1 MPRCR
6 AIFLSALL
14 LVQSGIARQIKV
26 ICGTSPEKRKEELHL
41 HRQAVLAR
49 RASQLQANG
58 TQGGAQRSAGR
69 DIGNV
74 AIIDDSDGVV
84 AKRNPFNLDVS
95 TLTFTPTTSKAT
107 AYKFRLTGDPYDTA
121 ASAGHAVKLGDDDF
135 REEPIPFPFAF
146 FGKTYQNVFINS
158 DGNLTFNAGDDAST
172 ERSLGRMVA
181 GEPRI
186 SPLFRDLDPS

>member
-1 MPRCR
+1 MPRCL

-14 LVQSGIARQIKV
+14 LVQSGVARQIKV

-74 AIIDDSDGVV
+74 AIIEDSDGVV
-84 AKRNPFNLDVS
+84 SRRNPFNLDLS
-95 TLTFTPTTSKAT
+95 TLTFTPTTSKAS
-107 AYKFRLTGDPYDTA
+107 AYKFRLTSDPYDASA
-121 ASAGHAVKLGDDDF
+121 ASA
-135 REEPIPFPFAF
+135 
-146 FGKTYQNVFINS
+146 
-158 DGNLTFNAGDDAST
+158 DGMSMMPSGICAPS
-172 ERSLGRMVA
+172 RSVTTGPV
-181 GEPRI
+181 
-186 SPLFRDLDPS
+186 PL